1 MRPEGLAVIQDA
13 GREKRG
19 PSLRGQ
25 VQSRQ
30 RARNEGFSKNMNW
43 ERYEAFFLRMEAD
56 SAVLPAK
63 LPDVSEISVGL
74 FPVYL
79 NFLCTLEFGCSRRC
93 RSLDFKAFDKRS
105 MRWLILKMGIL
116 CHLGFRNE

>member
-1 MRPEGLAVIQDA
+1 MRPEGLVVIQDA

-43 ERYEAFFLRMEAD
+43 ERCEAFFLRMEAD
-56 SAVLPAK
+56 SAVFPAK

-79 NFLCTLEFGCSRRC
+79 NFLLQKMSLSR
-93 RSLDFKAFDKRS
+93 FQ
-105 MRWLILKMGIL
+105 GI
-116 CHLGFRNE
+116 